1 MLGFWHKCFY
11 KDVIFVFLSMKKLM
25 IRYRY
30 TFALFYNTA
39 HLLHDIEKLQGV
51 QQLIF
56 LVFIADG
63 DNLQQIPPLF
73 FIVHDKCI
81 SWSISKESKIRN
93 NVKEW
98 SLMFSFVLS
107 NCCYP
112 TVTAGTSFYSLA
124 LLCNIDV
131 TFILICRWSKLHDN
145 TMGTGG
151 KL

>member
-1 MLGFWHKCFY
+1 
-11 KDVIFVFLSMKKLM
+11 MKMLM

-73 FIVHDKCI
+73 FIVHDN
-81 SWSISKESKIRN
+81 S
-93 NVKEW
+93 
-98 SLMFSFVLS
+98 VLVDQYRKNQRS
-107 NCCYP
+107 E
-112 TVTAGTSFYSLA
+112 
-124 LLCNIDV
+124 
-131 TFILICRWSKLHDN
+131 
-145 TMGTGG
+145 TML
-151 KL
+151 KSDR